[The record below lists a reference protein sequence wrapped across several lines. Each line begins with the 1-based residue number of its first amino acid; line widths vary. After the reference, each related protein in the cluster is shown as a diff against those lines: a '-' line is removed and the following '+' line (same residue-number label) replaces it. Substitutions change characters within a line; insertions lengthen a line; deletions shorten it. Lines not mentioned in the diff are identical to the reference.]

1 MFCVYCFLIG
11 LKTSNYFSHV
21 LRFDLFDTGS
31 FIHVI
36 GRTLV
41 NFAIPFPTPI
51 PLSIPSMSSL
61 SKPLHVTESIADRKA
76 AREIAEARQ
85 SGTVAPQVDVKTN
98 AIINPHNPEFI
109 TKRPWYL
116 GNNDEGPSLDHQTLD
131 PNASDRHIMTM
142 TSADQLIKQERLK
155 EKEKRQRG
163 QLEVGMWVEALKQ
176 NKGPYRICKIIKIAK
191 HGTVFDLEYEDGTVE
206 KKVKFK
212 AAATGKGGSGMFK
225 PRIRMTKSGAR
236 SVSVDAK
243 KYGKETYD
251 SKRDEYHGY
260 DADSHTKKVEQ
271 VFKER
276 EELRQKLREENKQ
289 KEKDQ
294 QGVGG
299 DKVNDNHQNERATM
313 SDSDLDSDVEGSDDE
328 SDDEFAQKEEKVF
341 TSRLARQGGV
351 GGAQMKVT
359 ARNLRIREDTAK
371 YLRNLDP
378 NSAYYDPKSR
388 SMRDNPN
395 PELPPEESQFVGDNF
410 ARISGDAV
418 ELASTQLF
426 AWDAADMGVSEIHPQ
441 ANPSQVELLKKKFKT
456 KASEIQ
462 LQKKKKVLD
471 KYGGS
476 EYLDGSGGLA
486 NAIEEKQNP
495 TVQINTA
502 QDRTIRFGV
511 STVAEEY
518 TRDGRII
525 KGPAKMKR
533 TAQKSKYEENVFIN
547 GHTTVWGSYFH
558 MGAFTWGYADDH
570 SLIRSSYCTGAAGR
584 IANDEANEMLYGTG
598 MAGSAALAQARGLL
612 KGKQNGNTN
621 RMDPTF
627 NKSKLYGEADQ
638 KVDLDKNKVQ
648 AALEKYDREQGT
660 GCREEK
666 KRKYHSMDDE
676 VDVTE
681 EDMEAYRLH
690 KERSDDPMAN
700 IGSDD
705 LLE

>member
-1 MFCVYCFLIG
+1 
-11 LKTSNYFSHV
+11 
-21 LRFDLFDTGS
+21 
-31 FIHVI
+31 
-36 GRTLV
+36 
-41 NFAIPFPTPI
+41 
-51 PLSIPSMSSL
+51 MSSST

-131 PNASDRHIMTM
+131 PNASDRQVLTM
-142 TSADQLIKQERLK
+142 ASADQLIKQERLK
-155 EKEKRQRG
+155 EKEKRKKG
-163 QLEVGMWVEALKQ
+163 QFEEGMWVEAMKN

-191 HGTVFDLEYEDGTVE
+191 KGTVFDLEYEDGTVE

-212 AAATGKGGSGMFK
+212 AGKGSGMFK
-225 PRIRMTKSGAR
+225 PRIRMTKSGVR
-236 SVSVDAK
+236 SLQIDAK

-260 DADSHTKKVEQ
+260 NADSHTKKVEQ
-271 VFKER
+271 IFKER
-276 EELRQKLREENKQ
+276 EEIRQKLREESKQ
-289 KEKDQ
+289 KQKQEHSDDDNEKT
-294 QGVGG
+294 
-299 DKVNDNHQNERATM
+299 KATM
-313 SDSDLDSDVEGSDDE
+313 SDSDLDSDVEGSDDD
-328 SDDEFAQKEEKVF
+328 SDDEFVQKEEKVF

-426 AWDAADMGVSEIHPQ
+426 AWDAAEKGVSELHPQ
-441 ANPSQVELLKKKFKT
+441 ANPSQVELLKKKFKS
-456 KASEIQ
+456 KSAEIQ
-462 LQKKKKVLD
+462 LQTKKKVLD

-486 NAIEEKQNP
+486 NALEEKRDP
-495 TVQINTA
+495 TVQASTNEE
-502 QDRTIRFGV
+502 RKIRFGV
-511 STVAEEY
+511 STIAEEY
-518 TRDGRII
+518 SRDGRVI
-525 KGPAKMKR
+525 KGLAKVKR
-533 TAQKSKYEENVFIN
+533 VAQKSKYEEDIFIN

-558 MGAFTWGYADDH
+558 IGAFAWGYADDH
-570 SLIRSSYCTGAAGR
+570 SLIRSSYCTGANGR
-584 IANDEANEMLYGTG
+584 KANDEANAMQYGTG
-598 MAGSAALAQARGLL
+598 VAGSAALAQARGML
-612 KGKQNGNTN
+612 KAMSKGENANAP
-621 RMDPTF
+621 DLYSS
-627 NKSKLYGEADQ
+627 KSKLYGEADQ
-638 KVDLDKNKVQ
+638 KAEIDKEKVK
-648 AALEKYDREQGT
+648 AALEKYDREQSDKHKGD
-660 GCREEK
+660 K
-666 KRKYHSMDDE
+666 KRKYHSMDAE
-676 VDVTE
+676 VDVAE
-681 EDMEAYRLH
+681 EEMEAYRLR
-690 KERSDDPMAN
+690 KERSADPMAN
-700 IGSDD
+700 LGSDEILD
-705 LLE
+705 YK

>member
-1 MFCVYCFLIG
+1 
-11 LKTSNYFSHV
+11 
-21 LRFDLFDTGS
+21 
-31 FIHVI
+31 
-36 GRTLV
+36 
-41 NFAIPFPTPI
+41 
-51 PLSIPSMSSL
+51 MSSTA

-131 PNASDRHIMTM
+131 PNASDRQVLTI
-142 TSADQLIKQERLK
+142 TSADQLIKQERQK
-155 EKEKRQRG
+155 EKEKRKKG
-163 QLEVGMWVEALKQ
+163 QFEEGMWVEALKN
-176 NKGPYRICKIIKIAK
+176 NKGTYRICKIIKLVK
-191 HGTVFDLEYEDGTVE
+191 NGTVFDLEYEDGTVE

-212 AAATGKGGSGMFK
+212 PGKGGGMFK
-225 PRIRMTKSGAR
+225 PRIRMTKSGTR
-236 SVSVDAK
+236 SLQFDSK
-243 KYGKETYD
+243 MYGKETYD

-271 VFKER
+271 IFKER
-276 EELRQKLREENKQ
+276 EEMRQKLREESKQ
-289 KEKDQ
+289 KQELLEGDGGGEKKAQ
-294 QGVGG
+294 AV
-299 DKVNDNHQNERATM
+299 M
-313 SDSDLDSDVEGSDDE
+313 SDSDLDSDVEGSDDD

-395 PELPPEESQFVGDNF
+395 PELPPEELQFAGDNF

-418 ELASTQLF
+418 DLASTQLF
-426 AWDAADMGVSEIHPQ
+426 AWDAAEKGVSELHPQ
-441 ANPSQVELLKKKFKT
+441 ANPSQVELLKKKFKSKST
-456 KASEIQ
+456 EIQ

-486 NAIEEKQNP
+486 NAIDEKRDP
-495 TVQINTA
+495 TVQANSA
-502 QDRTIRFGV
+502 EERKIRFGV

-518 TRDGRII
+518 GRDGRVL
-525 KGPAKMKR
+525 KGLAKVKR
-533 TAQKSKYEENVFIN
+533 LAQKSKYEEDIFIN

-558 MGAFTWGYADDH
+558 VGAFAWGYADDH
-570 SLIRSSYCTGAAGR
+570 SLIRSSYCTGETGR
-584 IANDEANEMLYGTG
+584 KANDEANEMRYGTG
-598 MAGSAALAQARGLL
+598 VAGSAALAQARGMIKAMTKER
-612 KGKQNGNTN
+612 KGDNGG
-621 RMDPTF
+621 RDPPS

-638 KVDLDKNKVQ
+638 KAELDKSKVK
-648 AALEKYDREQGT
+648 AALEKYEHDQA
-660 GCREEK
+660 EK
-666 KRKYHSMDDE
+666 NSNKRKYHSLDAE

-681 EDMEAYRLH
+681 EEMEAYRLR
-690 KERSDDPMAN
+690 KERSSDPMVN
-700 IGSDD
+700 IGSDE
-705 LLE
+705 LLDYEK

>member
-1 MFCVYCFLIG
+1 
-11 LKTSNYFSHV
+11 
-21 LRFDLFDTGS
+21 
-31 FIHVI
+31 
-36 GRTLV
+36 
-41 NFAIPFPTPI
+41 
-51 PLSIPSMSSL
+51 MSSS

-116 GNNDEGPSLDHQTLD
+116 GNNDQGPSLDHQTLD
-131 PNASDRHIMTM
+131 PNSSDKQIMTM
-142 TSADQLIKQERLK
+142 TSADQLVKQERQK
-155 EKEKRQRG
+155 EKYKRERG
-163 QLEVGMWVEALKQ
+163 KLEVGMWVEALKQ

-191 HGTVFDLEYEDGTVE
+191 HGTVFDLEYDDGTVE

-212 AAATGKGGSGMFK
+212 AGKGGSSGMFK
-225 PRIRMTKSGAR
+225 PRIRMTKLGAR
-236 SVSVDAK
+236 SVQVDAK

-271 VFKER
+271 IFKER
-276 EELRQKLREENKQ
+276 EEMRQKLREENKR

-294 QGVGG
+294 QGVVAG
-299 DKVNDNHQNERATM
+299 KNNDHDHNNTKATM

-328 SDDEFAQKEEKVF
+328 SDDEFVQKEEKVF

-426 AWDAADMGVSEIHPQ
+426 AWDAAEKGVSEIHPQ

-456 KASEIQ
+456 KAAEIQ

-471 KYGGS
+471 KYGGI
-476 EYLDGSGGLA
+476 EYLDGRDGLA
-486 NAIEEKQNP
+486 NALEEKQNP

-502 QDRTIRFGV
+502 QERKIRFGV

-525 KGPAKMKR
+525 KGPAKVKR
-533 TAQKSKYEENVFIN
+533 TAQKSKYEEDIFIN
-547 GHTTVWGSYFH
+547 GHTAVWGSYFH
-558 MGAFTWGYADDH
+558 IGAFTWGYADDH
-570 SLIRSSYCTGAAGR
+570 SLIRSSYCTGAEGR
-584 IANDEANEMLYGTG
+584 KANDEADEMRYGTG
-598 MAGSAALAQARGLL
+598 IAGSAALAQARGLL
-612 KGKQNGNTN
+612 KGQNNNGITT
-621 RMDPTF
+621 RTDPPS

-638 KVDLDKNKVQ
+638 KANLAKDKVQ
-648 AALEKYDREQGT
+648 AALEKYNREYVDVDNNDH
-660 GCREEK
+660 REGK
-666 KRKYHSMDDE
+666 KRKYHSMHDE
-676 VDVTE
+676 VKVTE
-681 EDMEAYRLH
+681 EDMEAYRLR

-700 IGSDD
+700 IGRDD